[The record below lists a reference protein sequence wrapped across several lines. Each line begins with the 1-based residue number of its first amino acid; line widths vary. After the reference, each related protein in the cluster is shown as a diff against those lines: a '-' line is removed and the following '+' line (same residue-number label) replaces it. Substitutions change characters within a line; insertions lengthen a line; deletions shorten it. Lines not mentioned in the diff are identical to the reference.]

1 LIEYIIIESSEDEFK
16 RGHKYPFVSCE
27 LLNCDVP
34 KFLDF
39 FTLTEAERVEKDRKT
54 SSVDSELGISD
65 SINSQNE
72 INSWNDKKEGSTKKI
87 KNLDNPEKFFDNL
100 QEKSESLIY
109 EEERDK
115 NTDDACEVI
124 NPDNLE
130 EKEYKELKDKF
141 ESNINLLK

>member
-100 QEKSESLIY
+100 QEKSESLID